1 VLDGVV
7 RQLTLMLQSDDIDA
21 IQAALE
27 NNRTYAADPKVRWRS
42 HEEVLRDTK

>member
-1 VLDGVV
+1 M